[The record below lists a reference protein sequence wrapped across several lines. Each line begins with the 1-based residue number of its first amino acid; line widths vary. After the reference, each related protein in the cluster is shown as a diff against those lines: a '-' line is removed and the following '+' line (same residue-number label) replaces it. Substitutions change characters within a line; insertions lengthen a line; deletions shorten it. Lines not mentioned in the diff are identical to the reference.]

1 MTDPE
6 GQCPGAAEAR
16 MRGSW
21 ETQGRTFRT
30 APPLAPW
37 DRLLPGD
44 WSRFLKGCRSPRRK
58 HQTVTDIQN
67 HLPGSPPGDDRNDDF
82 AQAKVGPEVASRP
95 DEDRAPADGLQ
106 LPECLTSTI
115 TEHTTLQLFTRG

>member
-1 MTDPE
+1 
-6 GQCPGAAEAR
+6 

-82 AQAKVGPEVASRP
+82 AQAKMFC
-95 DEDRAPADGLQ
+95 ADANLLVTAGSVLRMVSPVPTATQPNKRQMRLAELQ
-106 LPECLTSTI
+106 RCTP
-115 TEHTTLQLFTRG
+115 TRLA